1 MWDSKQFIECGE
13 PWPNS
18 GVPVHG
24 YHDLALNHECKPKTL
39 LCLLRQSPHNKPT
52 CPVMRETETW
62 GQHPT
67 ALSDVTPQVL
77 NSPFHDNRGQCT
89 WCYMQFFETCSS
101 RTCLRQRSLSWYIHE
116 WSCCHEKRL
125 VHSCP
130 QNAQPPRR
138 AQSWKH
144 RRTQSWQHCRAQSLT
159 AQGKGLKTV
168 NFKTQSQQPEKFS
181 WNSGQHVEFFCPD
194 TYRPGQTCSKLSFSC
209 APTWQQGQTGRRTSP
224 CSHL

>member
-1 MWDSKQFIECGE
+1 MIRLQIMASQKSWKTTITVLFCHNKQQASELISLHCQATQICTQCLDKYDGNVWDSKQFIECGE

-89 WCYMQFFETCSS
+89 WCYMLFLRPVLHEPALGSAVSVDIFTNGAVAMKSGLSILVHKTLS
-101 RTCLRQRSLSWYIHE
+101 RPAVRSHESTAVRSHDSTAVRSL
-116 WSCCHEKRL
+116 
-125 VHSCP
+125 
-130 QNAQPPRR
+130 
-138 AQSWKH
+138 
-144 RRTQSWQHCRAQSLT
+144 WQHRA
-159 AQGKGLKTV
+159 KGLK
-168 NFKTQSQQPEKFS
+168 
-181 WNSGQHVEFFCPD
+181 
-194 TYRPGQTCSKLSFSC
+194 L
-209 APTWQQGQTGRRTSP
+209 
-224 CSHL
+224 